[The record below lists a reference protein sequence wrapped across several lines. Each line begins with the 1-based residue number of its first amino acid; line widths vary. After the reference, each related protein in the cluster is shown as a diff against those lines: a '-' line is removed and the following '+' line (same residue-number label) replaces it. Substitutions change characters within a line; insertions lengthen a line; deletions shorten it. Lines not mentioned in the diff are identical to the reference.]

1 MCNGERAQDHLMQ
14 QYDPYIYTHFN
25 PILLIVHDKSW
36 NIVCVRVCVFGGH
49 ARIQLL
55 GMRLQLETTLHY
67 LVLIKE
73 AINSRCVKSITA
85 ASLRQNKH
93 TALERENV

>member
-1 MCNGERAQDHLMQ
+1 MNESPHKHR
-14 QYDPYIYTHFN
+14 
-25 PILLIVHDKSW
+25 
-36 NIVCVRVCVFGGH
+36 RVCVVCGH
-49 ARIQLL
+49 THVQLL
-55 GMRLQLETTLHY
+55 GMRLQMETALHY

-73 AINSRCVKSITA
+73 AINSHCVKSITA

>member
-1 MCNGERAQDHLMQ
+1 MCVA
-14 QYDPYIYTHFN
+14 
-25 PILLIVHDKSW
+25 W
-36 NIVCVRVCVFGGH
+36 GH
-49 ARIQLL
+49 AHIQLL
-55 GMRLQLETTLHY
+55 GMRLQIETALHY